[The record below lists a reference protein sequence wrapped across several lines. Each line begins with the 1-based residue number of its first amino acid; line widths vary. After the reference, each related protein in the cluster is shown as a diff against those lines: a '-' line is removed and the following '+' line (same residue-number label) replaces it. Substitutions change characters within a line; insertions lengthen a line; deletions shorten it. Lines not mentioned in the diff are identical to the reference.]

1 MSRLCHSVTSVT
13 SDRGPCDA
21 IDSGIG
27 GMLVQF
33 VLTSVWGVFV
43 NGCYDEGVDGVGGDI
58 GAYLAVLLVLV

>member
-1 MSRLCHSVTSVT
+1 MSRLCHSVTSLT

-33 VLTSVWGVFV
+33 VLTSVQGVFV

-58 GAYLAVLLVLV
+58 